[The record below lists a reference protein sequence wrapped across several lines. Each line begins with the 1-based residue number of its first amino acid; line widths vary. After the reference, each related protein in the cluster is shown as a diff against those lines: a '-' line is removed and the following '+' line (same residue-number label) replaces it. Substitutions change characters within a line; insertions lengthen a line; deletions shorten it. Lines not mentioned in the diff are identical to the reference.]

1 MSGGN
6 RKNSNLGHL
15 CKNWSGLRKS
25 INESPARPLLSGQ
38 DIRKPRSK
46 RHLSSDDVTDMV
58 HRYDAGETTQQIG
71 NRYGISKT
79 RVATV
84 LREQD
89 ITIRRQGLNESR
101 ILFPMMMDNLYYPSS
116 YSRGQCVCSPWV
128 ANSGAPTASAT
139 TRRRRLTG
147 QVSRGVHRL
156 ELSFMPPRIKFSGS
170 AVSQVARVGTAESRL
185 RAMRRSMT
193 NQ

>member
-1 MSGGN
+1 MVWPAEIHQ
-6 RKNSNLGHL
+6 R
-15 CKNWSGLRKS
+15 
-25 INESPARPLLSGQ
+25 ITSPTTLSGQ

-101 ILFPMMMDNLYYPSS
+101 IVFPP
-116 YSRGQCVCSPWV
+116 
-128 ANSGAPTASAT
+128 
-139 TRRRRLTG
+139 
-147 QVSRGVHRL
+147 
-156 ELSFMPPRIKFSGS
+156 
-170 AVSQVARVGTAESRL
+170 
-185 RAMRRSMT
+185 
-193 NQ
+193 